1 MTICMIMIMAVKKN
15 LLCLMLALFVL
26 IIQIVNVCHW
36 TGIHFYI
43 SSMAS
48 KPINIRWI
56 TTGSQPYYKT
66 MYSIVLEIIFHE

>member
-26 IIQIVNVCHW
+26 IIGNACHW

-43 SSMAS
+43 SSVAS

-56 TTGSQPYYKT
+56 TTSSQPYYKT
-66 MYSIVLEIIFHE
+66 MYSIVLEITFHE